1 MKPTSLMVQVLFYN
15 GLQDMY
21 SVKSN
26 YILIQQM
33 TKRTLLLEEVKEF
46 MVIVFSFHLTNIP
59 RLHVSKAMTCEKMSW
74 NNSCSCTS

>member
-21 SVKSN
+21 CVKSN

-33 TKRTLLLEEVKEF
+33 TKRTLMVQF